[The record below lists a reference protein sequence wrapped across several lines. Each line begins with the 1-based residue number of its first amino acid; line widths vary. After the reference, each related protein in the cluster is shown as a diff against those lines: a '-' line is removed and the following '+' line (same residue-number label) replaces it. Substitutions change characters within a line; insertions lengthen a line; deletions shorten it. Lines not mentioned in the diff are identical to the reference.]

1 MRRLGVI
8 VIFVVSSVLAQTGLT
23 DDQEELLAD
32 VQAAF
37 DQADAW
43 QTYRQSIE
51 ETTAMAYTL
60 ADAWASEVTL
70 REMAIE
76 VNREQGVEG
85 SIFYTQNVLS
95 SVESMN
101 TDTTRQ
107 AEFVMNGEDVVLTED
122 DDITEAT
129 LDALVVSVF
138 GLSELEEMT
147 DTEILLDNVTA
158 VYDLG
163 VRNRQGVAFQQYQLD
178 LDILSSL
185 PSLNVDLTTLSRQ
198 FGNALSQSEF
208 LNLMEENGTLT
219 LHVVTNQETGEL
231 ITTDLLLDIPLEV
244 QVNESDLLQ
253 LEFSYRVVIT
263 YHDVGAE
270 IEIPEIDD

>member
-8 VIFVVSSVLAQTGLT
+8 VIFMVSSVLAQTGLT
-23 DDQEELLAD
+23 DDQEALLAD

-37 DQADAW
+37 NQADAW

-51 ETTAMAYTL
+51 ETTSMAYTM
-60 ADAWASEVTL
+60 ADAWASDVTL
-70 REMAIE
+70 REMAID
-76 VNREQGVEG
+76 VNRGQGVGG
-85 SIFYTQNVLS
+85 SIFYTQHVLS

-101 TDTTRQ
+101 ADTTRQ

-122 DDITEAT
+122 DDITETT

-138 GLSELEEMT
+138 GLSELEEIT
-147 DTEILLDNVTA
+147 STEVLLDNVTA

-231 ITTDLLLDIPLEV
+231 ISTDLLLDIPLEV

>member
-8 VIFVVSSVLAQTGLT
+8 VIFMVSSVLAQTGLT
-23 DDQEELLAD
+23 DDQEALLAD

-37 DQADAW
+37 NQADAW

-51 ETTAMAYTL
+51 ETTSMAYTL

-70 REMAIE
+70 REMAID
-76 VNREQGVEG
+76 VNREQGVGG

-101 TDTTRQ
+101 ADTTRQ

-122 DDITEAT
+122 DDITETT

-231 ITTDLLLDIPLEV
+231 ISTDLLLDIPLEV